1 MINWEKLKENS
12 TLEDFYNYLCR
23 NKPYKNSKLYSEWD
37 YLESITYEEL
47 LNENENTKECEKIIT
62 EIINF
67 LKKQKKMEV
76 KKWLLYMKKMK

>member
-12 TLEDFYNYLCR
+12 TLEDFYNYLYR
-23 NKPYKNSKLYSEWD
+23 NKPHKNSKLYSEWD

-47 LNENENTKECEKIIT
+47 LNENENIKECEKIIT

-67 LKKQKKMEV
+67 LKKQKNGG
-76 KKWLLYMKKMK
+76 KKNDYYI